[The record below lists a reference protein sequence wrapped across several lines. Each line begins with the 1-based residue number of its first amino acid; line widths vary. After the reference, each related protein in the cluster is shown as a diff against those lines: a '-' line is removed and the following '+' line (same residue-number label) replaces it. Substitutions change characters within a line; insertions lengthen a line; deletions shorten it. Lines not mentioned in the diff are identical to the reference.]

1 MLGSAEPILWRSFRF
16 LEQPDPISPRISNRG
31 ALWLLGF
38 PKQKG
43 STVGSKS
50 EGRLRDQDDLLGNPH
65 VISARISGAALMWV
79 FVDSGFHRF
88 PQTHKVPLES

>member
-43 STVGSKS
+43 STVSAKVKGGSGIRTIS
-50 EGRLRDQDDLLGNPH
+50 LG
-65 VISARISGAALMWV
+65 IL
-79 FVDSGFHRF
+79 
-88 PQTHKVPLES
+88 T